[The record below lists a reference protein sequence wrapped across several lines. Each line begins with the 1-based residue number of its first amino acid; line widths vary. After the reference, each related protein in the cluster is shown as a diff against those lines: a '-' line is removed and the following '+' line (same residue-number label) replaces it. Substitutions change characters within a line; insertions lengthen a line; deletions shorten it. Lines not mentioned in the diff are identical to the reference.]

1 MAEKVFK
8 KIAVTGCSSESYEKA
23 INAALEKASESL
35 RNLAWFEVTEFR
47 GGVGPDGKIEWQAT
61 VEVAFKI
68 D

>member
-1 MAEKVFK
+1 MSEKVFK

-23 INAALEKASESL
+23 ISAALEKASESL

-61 VEVAFKI
+61 IEVAFKI